1 MTKGK
6 VHILGIGGTFM
17 GGVALLAREL
27 GWQVTGS
34 DQHIY
39 PPMSTQLEKQ
49 GIALYE
55 GYDPAI
61 IEKLSPDM
69 IIIGNA
75 MSRGNPAVEYILNK
89 QLPYVSGPQWLL
101 EQVLQK
107 RWVLA
112 VSGTHGKTTTAS
124 MLAWVL
130 EYAGYQPGYLI
141 GGVPENFGVSARLG
155 ESDFFVVEAD
165 EYDSAFFDKRSKF
178 VHYHPKTLIINN
190 IEFDHADIFENL
202 EAILKQFH
210 HLVRTVPSDGK
221 IIFPSEDN
229 QVKQL
234 IQKGLWSNQATFG
247 EKTSAADVSAEWQ
260 VNMLAPDGSSFE
272 VYHQGRCV
280 GQTQWDLLGKHNVL
294 NAIACLAAAYDVGV
308 PPKITLEAL
317 TLFKSVKRRLEL
329 KAEINHIKIYDDF
342 AHHPTAIQLTLD
354 GLRAKVG
361 KQKIHVCIDLRSNTM
376 KMGVHQDTLAA
387 SFAGADT
394 VSIYKTPDIQWPV
407 ETVISKIQQSL
418 GISAKIFTNTS
429 ALIQQ
434 LNESVHPN
442 EHILIMSNGG
452 FEGIHDKLISTLS
465 LKYDPLSI

>member
-1 MTKGK
+1 MTLNMTLNKTKGK

-17 GGVALLAREL
+17 GGLALLAREL
-27 GWQVTGS
+27 GWEVTGS

-39 PPMSTQLEKQ
+39 PPMSTQLEQ
-49 GIALYE
+49 MGIKLYE
-55 GYDPAI
+55 GYDPVVI
-61 IEKLSPDM
+61 QEIKPDC

-75 MSRGNPAVEYILNK
+75 MSRGNPVVEYILNE

-112 VSGTHGKTTTAS
+112 VSGTHGKTTTSS

-130 EYAGYQPGYLI
+130 EYAGYQPGFLI
-141 GGVPENFGVSARLG
+141 GGIPENFGVSARLG
-155 ESDFFVVEAD
+155 ETDFFVVEAD

-210 HLVRTVPSDGK
+210 HLVRTVPSMGK
-221 IIFPSEDN
+221 IIYPAEDKN
-229 QVKQL
+229 AAQV
-234 IQKGLWSNQATFG
+234 IQKGLWSNSTTFG
-247 EKTSAADVSAEWQ
+247 ESGEWQ
-260 VNMLAPDGSSFE
+260 VKTLSPEGSSFE
-272 VYHQGRCV
+272 IYYQGKLM
-280 GQTQWDLLGKHNVL
+280 GQTSWELLGQHNVL
-294 NAIACLAAAYDVGV
+294 NALACIAAAHDVGV
-308 PPKITLEAL
+308 PPHISLEAL
-317 TLFKSVKRRLEL
+317 SLFKSVKRRLEL
-329 KAEINHIKIYDDF
+329 KAEVRGIKIYDDF
-342 AHHPTAIQLTLD
+342 AHHPTAIQLTLQ

-376 KMGVHQDTLAA
+376 KMGIHQDKLAA
-387 SFAGADT
+387 SFEGADS

-407 ETVISKIQQSL
+407 ETVINHIQKNL
-418 GISAKIFTNTS
+418 NIPAKIYTNTNN
-429 ALIQQ
+429 LIQE
-434 LNESVHPN
+434 LNQTVGSD

-452 FEGIHDKLISTLS
+452 FEGIHDKLVDKLR
-465 LKYDPLSI
+465 LK

>member
-17 GGVALLAREL
+17 GGLALLAREL
-27 GWQVTGS
+27 GWEVTGS

-39 PPMSTQLEKQ
+39 PPMSTQLEKM
-49 GIALYE
+49 GITLYE
-55 GYDPAI
+55 GYDADVI
-61 IEKLSPDM
+61 KTVKPDS

-75 MSRGNPAVEYILNK
+75 MSRGNPVVEYILNE

-112 VSGTHGKTTTAS
+112 VSGTHGKTTTSS

-130 EYAGYQPGYLI
+130 EYAGYKPGYLI

-190 IEFDHADIFENL
+190 IEFDHADIFDNI

-210 HLVRTVPSDGK
+210 HLVRTVPSQGK
-221 IIFPSEDN
+221 IVYPTADS
-229 QVKQL
+229 QVKKLMQ
-234 IQKGLWSNQATFG
+234 QGMWSQQATFG
-247 EKTSAADVSAEWQ
+247 ELTEFTPGADWQ
-260 VNMLAPDGSSFE
+260 VNMLAADGSHFE
-272 VYHQGRCV
+272 VYHQGKLV
-280 GQTQWDLLGKHNVL
+280 GQTQWELLGKHNVL
-294 NAIACLAAAYDVGV
+294 NALACLAAAHDVGV
-308 PPKITLEAL
+308 PPAVALEAL
-317 TLFKSVKRRLEL
+317 TQFKSVKRRLEL
-329 KAEINHIKIYDDF
+329 KADINDIKIYDDF
-342 AHHPTAIQLTLD
+342 AHHPTAIKLTLE

-361 KQKIHVCIDLRSNTM
+361 NQKIHVCMDLRSNTM
-376 KMGVHQDTLAA
+376 KMGIHQETLAA
-387 SFAGADT
+387 SFAAADT

-407 ETVISKIQQSL
+407 EKVAQSINQ
-418 GISAKIFTNTS
+418 GAGATAKVFTDT
-429 ALIQQ
+429 ALLVRE
-434 LNESVHPN
+434 LNQSVQPH

-452 FEGIHDKLISTLS
+452 FEGIHDKLIHSFRDVS
-465 LKYDPLSI
+465 

>member
-49 GIALYE
+49 GITLYE
-55 GYDPAI
+55 GYDPDVI
-61 IEKLSPDM
+61 RELKPDS

-75 MSRGNPAVEYILNK
+75 MSRGNASVEYILNN

-107 RWVLA
+107 RCVLA
-112 VSGTHGKTTTAS
+112 VSGTHGKTTTSS

-130 EYAGYQPGYLI
+130 EYAGYKPGYLI

-190 IEFDHADIFENL
+190 IEFDHADIFENID
-202 EAILKQFH
+202 AILKQFH
-210 HLVRTVPSDGK
+210 HLVRTVPSEGK
-221 IIFPSEDN
+221 IVCPSEDDL
-229 QVKQL
+229 VKQL

-247 EKTSAADVSAEWQ
+247 EKNSQAEWQ
-260 VNMLAPDGSSFE
+260 VNMLVPDGSSFE
-272 VYHQGRCV
+272 IFYQGKSV

-294 NAIACLAAAYDVGV
+294 NAVACLAAAHDVGV
-308 PPKITLEAL
+308 PPKVALEAL
-317 TLFKSVKRRLEL
+317 SLFKSVKRRLEL
-329 KAEINHIKIYDDF
+329 KADINQIKIYDDF
-342 AHHPTAIQLTLD
+342 AHHPTAIKLTLD
-354 GLRAKVG
+354 GLKAKVG
-361 KQKIHVCIDLRSNTM
+361 KQKIHVCMDLRSNTM
-376 KMGVHQDTLAA
+376 KMGVHQETLAT

-394 VSIYKTPDIQWPV
+394 VNIYKTPDIKWDV
-407 ETVISKIQQSL
+407 EALAQKIKQNSGVI
-418 GISAKIFTNTS
+418 ANVYTNTAS
-429 ALIQQ
+429 LIQD
-434 LNESVHPN
+434 LNKLAKPN

-452 FEGIHDKLISTLS
+452 FEGIHDKLIAS
-465 LKYDPLSI
+465 LQDIKAPVS

>member
-17 GGVALLAREL
+17 GGLALLAREL
-27 GWQVTGS
+27 GWEVTGS

-39 PPMSTQLEKQ
+39 PPMSTQLEKM
-49 GIALYE
+49 GITLYE
-55 GYDPAI
+55 GYDAEVI
-61 IEKLSPDM
+61 KTIKPDS

-75 MSRGNPAVEYILNK
+75 MSRGNPVVEYILNE

-112 VSGTHGKTTTAS
+112 VSGTHGKTTTSS

-130 EYAGYQPGYLI
+130 EYAGYKPGYLI

-190 IEFDHADIFENL
+190 IEFDHADIFDNL
-202 EAILKQFH
+202 DAILKQFH
-210 HLVRTVPSDGK
+210 HLVRTVPGQGK
-221 IIFPSEDN
+221 IVYPADDN
-229 QVKQL
+229 HVKKLVQQG
-234 IQKGLWSNQATFG
+234 IWSPQATFG
-247 EKTSAADVSAEWQ
+247 ELKSGADWQ

-272 VYHQGRCV
+272 VHHQGKLV
-280 GQTQWDLLGKHNVL
+280 GQTQWELLGKHNVL
-294 NAIACLAAAYDVGV
+294 NAIACLAAAHDVGV
-308 PPKITLEAL
+308 PPSIALEAL

-329 KAEINHIKIYDDF
+329 KAEVKGIKIYDDF
-342 AHHPTAIQLTLD
+342 AHHPTAIKLTLE

-361 KQKIHVCIDLRSNTM
+361 NEKIHVCMDLRSNTM
-376 KMGVHQDTLAA
+376 KMGIHQETLAA
-387 SFAGADT
+387 SFAAADT
-394 VSIYKTPDIQWPV
+394 VSIYKTADIQWPV
-407 ETVISKIQQSL
+407 EQVAQS
-418 GISAKIFTNTS
+418 INQTAAASAKIFTDT
-429 ALIQQ
+429 ALLVKE
-434 LNESVHPN
+434 LNQSVKPN

-452 FEGIHDKLISTLS
+452 FEGIHDKLINIFRDVS
-465 LKYDPLSI
+465 

>member
-17 GGVALLAREL
+17 GGLALLAREL
-27 GWQVTGS
+27 GWEVTGS

-39 PPMSTQLEKQ
+39 PPMSTQLEKM
-49 GIALYE
+49 GIKLYE
-55 GYDPAI
+55 GY
-61 IEKLSPDM
+61 SPDVIKAVQPDS

-75 MSRGNPAVEYILNK
+75 MSRGNPVVEYILNE
-89 QLPYVSGPQWLL
+89 QLPYISGPQWLL

-112 VSGTHGKTTTAS
+112 VSGTHGKTTTSS

-130 EYAGYQPGYLI
+130 EYAGYKPGYLI

-202 EAILKQFH
+202 DAILKQFH
-210 HLVRTVPSDGK
+210 HLVRTVPSQGK
-221 IIFPSEDN
+221 IVYPLEDN

-234 IQKGLWSNQATFG
+234 MQKGLWSQQATFG
-247 EKTSAADVSAEWQ
+247 ELKSDADWQ
-260 VNMLAPDGSSFE
+260 VKMLAADGSSFE
-272 VYHQGRCV
+272 IYHQGKLV
-280 GQTQWDLLGKHNVL
+280 GQTQWELLGKHNVL
-294 NAIACLAAAYDVGV
+294 NAVACIAAAHDVGV
-308 PPKITLEAL
+308 QPNVTLEAL

-329 KAEINHIKIYDDF
+329 KADINHIKIYDDF
-342 AHHPTAIQLTLD
+342 AHHPTAIKLTLE

-361 KQKIHVCIDLRSNTM
+361 NQKIHVCMDLRSNTM
-376 KMGVHQDTLAA
+376 KMGTHQDTLAA
-387 SFAGADT
+387 SFAAADT
-394 VSIYKTPDIQWPV
+394 VSIYKTPDIKWPV
-407 ETVISKIQQSL
+407 EQVAQSINQNSGATAKVFTDTALLVQALNNTVRP
-418 GISAKIFTNTS
+418 
-429 ALIQQ
+429 
-434 LNESVHPN
+434 H

-452 FEGIHDKLISTLS
+452 FEGIYDKLINRFS
-465 LKYDPLSI
+465 DVG